1 LEVIDKIFLV
11 VGKPFLRCS
20 AGKFQRHDYLL
31 SSSNDTMLFG
41 VAWRMYVLYQVMI
54 SAVQYCSFQNLL
66 VQYFNIFA
74 VIIGWPLLHD

>member
-1 LEVIDKIFLV
+1 
-11 VGKPFLRCS
+11 
-20 AGKFQRHDYLL
+20 
-31 SSSNDTMLFG
+31 MLFG